1 MDHHAGRITIIASS
15 TMVHQRVRCM
25 ICDQPVD
32 HRVVFMTNDARV
44 LHAGCIPDHVKVPT
58 TVLLQAIRRL
68 ERMVAKARGEDGAGP
83 SPHDPAAEDRDPE
96 PGGSEPGGSESES
109 SVPEGSLPGGSEP
122 GGSEDPDL
130 EPGGGSEDRDPEPGG
145 SADESP
151 ENRRSG
157 NRGPDPGPGLGP
169 PAP

>member
-25 ICDQPVD
+25 ICDKPVD

-68 ERMVAKARGEDGAGP
+68 ERMVARARTGDHGGSDGEQG
-83 SPHDPAAEDRDPE
+83 DPE
-96 PGGSEPGGSESES
+96 TAEAP
-109 SVPEGSLPGGSEP
+109 
-122 GGSEDPDL
+122 DPD
-130 EPGGGSEDRDPEPGG
+130 
-145 SADESP
+145 
-151 ENRRSG
+151 
-157 NRGPDPGPGLGP
+157 GPDPTPR
-169 PAP
+169 

>member
-44 LHAGCIPDHVKVPT
+44 LHAGCIPDHVRVPT

-68 ERMVAKARGEDGAGP
+68 ERMVARARGEDGSGP
-83 SPHDPAAEDRDPE
+83 SPEDEGPE
-96 PGGSEPGGSESES
+96 Y
-109 SVPEGSLPGGSEP
+109 
-122 GGSEDPDL
+122 
-130 EPGGGSEDRDPEPGG
+130 
-145 SADESP
+145 
-151 ENRRSG
+151 
-157 NRGPDPGPGLGP
+157 RGPNLGLGP
-169 PAP
+169 PVP